1 MEPATFFEGFR
12 CLDCG
17 REAAF
22 GTAVCPDCA
31 GALESVYDDRA
42 LDHQGTEPEPPTIL
56 PPARRLDI
64 GAAGTPTLRLPGLTD
79 ETAAGT
85 VLLKLEGQTGTGSI
99 VDRGMGTAVA
109 VAAARG
115 IDRLTLPSTGAG
127 ARSAAAYAARADA
140 DIDLEAIVP
149 SRTAFANKAM
159 SNAYG
164 ADLTVVG
171 GRYTDART
179 AFEDRTA
186 DRGQTTWRSL
196 APFETPYRRD
206 GLRAI
211 AYELVGALGAAPD
224 AVVVPTGHGTAVVG
238 IDRGFRELLA
248 AGLIAASPRLYATQ
262 AAGCAPLA
270 AATGGVPATV
280 EQPDTVHGPVE
291 VPNPAGGSYA
301 LRVLERTRGAA
312 VAVTDEESL
321 AAATS
326 LTARGVPVS
335 ATGGVGVAAVEEIAV
350 APDETAVVIDPV
362 GPDREADLL
371 RSYLTGAGR

>member
-17 REAAF
+17 REAVF

-31 GALESVYDDRA
+31 GALESVYDDRV
-42 LDHQGTEPEPPTIL
+42 LDHQGTEPEPPTVL

-64 GAAGTPTLRLPGLTD
+64 GAAGTPMLRLPGPGPGLTD
-79 ETAAGT
+79 ETAART

-164 ADLTVVG
+164 ADLTVVV

-179 AFEDRTA
+179 AFEHRTA
-186 DRGQTTWRSL
+186 DRGPDNL
-196 APFETPYRRD
+196 ALARPVR
-206 GLRAI
+206 
-211 AYELVGALGAAPD
+211 D
-224 AVVVPTGHGTAVVG
+224 AVPPRRTAG
-238 IDRGFRELLA
+238 DCIRARRS
-248 AGLIAASPRLYATQ
+248 AGSR
-262 AAGCAPLA
+262 
-270 AATGGVPATV
+270 
-280 EQPDTVHGPVE
+280 
-291 VPNPAGGSYA
+291 
-301 LRVLERTRGAA
+301 
-312 VAVTDEESL
+312 
-321 AAATS
+321 
-326 LTARGVPVS
+326 
-335 ATGGVGVAAVEEIAV
+335 
-350 APDETAVVIDPV
+350 
-362 GPDREADLL
+362 
-371 RSYLTGAGR
+371 AGRRRRPDGSRHGGGWD